1 MCRAAREGLS
11 AKSSFTV
18 RFPSC
23 SQDALLVR
31 LHGSAACTPVAAATA
46 SSWSK
51 IPKFPSP
58 RDDDDDEEEDR
69 YESKKI
75 KV

>member
-1 MCRAAREGLS
+1 MCRAVREGLS

-31 LHGSAACTPVAAATA
+31 LHGSAACTPVAALMNGMPV
-46 SSWSK
+46 SK
-51 IPKFPSP
+51 SYCLVHSMSAICL
-58 RDDDDDEEEDR
+58 
-69 YESKKI
+69 
-75 KV
+75 